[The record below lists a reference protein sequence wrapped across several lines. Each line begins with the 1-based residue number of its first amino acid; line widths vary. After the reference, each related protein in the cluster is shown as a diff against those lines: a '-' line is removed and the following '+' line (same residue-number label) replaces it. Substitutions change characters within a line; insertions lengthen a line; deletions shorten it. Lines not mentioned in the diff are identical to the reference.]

1 MHININVYKYVLETQ
16 LWDTSEEI
24 RDVFHHCEMVC
35 NKLMF
40 VDLVA

>member
-1 MHININVYKYVLETQ
+1 MHVYKYVLEIQ
-16 LWDTSEEI
+16 SWDTLEEM